1 MRVLRI
7 AVWSVAASLLI
18 AGAASA
24 DVQLSIVDGRVS
36 LVARN
41 ATVGQILAEWARIGQ
56 TKIVNGERVPGGP
69 VTLEL
74 QGVPEAEALDTILRS
89 ASGFMAAPR
98 ANPVPN
104 ASRFDRIVVMPTS
117 VAPPAAPAR
126 AGGAPPPVFPQPGF
140 QPTQIPVPG
149 AEEDAEGE
157 RPGPARPPVFNTFP
171 PQQAPGQVIS
181 SNPGVVPPV
190 PYSVPQ
196 QPQSGTTATSP
207 FMGVSTPGMI
217 VQPPQQQPNQPLGPG
232 QVRRPGGPEQKN

>member
-7 AVWSVAASLLI
+7 GVWSVAASLLA

-24 DVQLSIVDGRVS
+24 DVQLAIANGRVS
-36 LVARN
+36 LVARD
-41 ATVGQILAEWARIGQ
+41 ATVGQILAEWARVGQ
-56 TKIVNGERVPGGP
+56 TKIVNAERVPGGP

-74 QGVPEAEALDTILRS
+74 QGVPEREALDTILRS

-126 AGGAPPPVFPQPGF
+126 AVGAPPPVFPQPGF
-140 QPTQIPVPG
+140 QPTQSPAVL
-149 AEEDAEGE
+149 ADEEEGE

-181 SNPGVVPPV
+181 SSPGVVPV
-190 PYSVPQ
+190 QTPYPVPQ
-196 QPQSGTTATSP
+196 QPQSGTTQSSP
-207 FMGVSTPGMI
+207 FLGVATPGMI
-217 VQPPQQQPNQPLGPG
+217 VQPPPQQPLGPG